1 MTSLFDEV
9 VAIGHGMDDSKR
21 VDIEDVPRRAFGAFS
36 VDGPCRGNVAPLVP
50 IHFGLRLVLTRPF
63 RWRAVSVI
71 FGPSVECLVLPVEL
85 LSDYLDL
92 IDEPVL
98 VISGKRSFLVGI
110 RELTGVLAEHVGL
123 PIATASRTQ
132 STEEDQA
139 LLNFLDSAVASA
151 LVQLAARLVVLAV
164 AVLGL

>member
-1 MTSLFDEV
+1 MDDEV
-9 VAIGHGMDDSKR
+9 FAIGLIRDVCAGR
-21 VDIEDVPRRAFGAFS
+21 VQHAQMGSSAARDV
-36 VDGPCRGNVAPLVP
+36 D
-50 IHFGLRLVLTRPF
+50 VL
-63 RWRAVSVI
+63 VI
-71 FGPSVECLVLPVEL
+71 FGSSVECPVLPSKL
-85 LSDYLDL
+85 LSNYLDL

-132 STEEDQA
+132 SAEEDQA

-151 LVQLAARLVVLAV
+151 LVQLATRLVVLAI